1 MEFDLNNIIGKS
13 KAIRDVLELVK
24 KVANTQ
30 ATVLIT
36 GDSGTGKE
44 LIALAL
50 HAHSDRASA
59 VERRSQAMARAAAEP
74 ARAAVRLHPVQV
86 IVVVVVVAD
95 VGLGDSGP
103 GSGRAGVRSRTAGA
117 RAAHGL
123 RRTGAAAGRAPQDQ
137 RA

>member
-44 LIALAL
+44 LIALGL
-50 HAHSDRASA
+50 HAHSDRRVKAFFA
-59 VERRSQAMARAAAEP
+59 GQLRRAA
-74 ARAAVRLHPVQV
+74 
-86 IVVVVVVAD
+86 
-95 VGLGDSGP
+95 
-103 GSGRAGVRSRTAGA
+103 
-117 RAAHGL
+117 
-123 RRTGAAAGRAPQDQ
+123 
-137 RA
+137 